1 MNPDY
6 LSRDN
11 VLVVSFGDNPAKDTN
26 AYEALTDLEQLDS
39 QGQIKIADAAV
50 VTRDQDGHIE
60 VKSEVG
66 NDPYLGTA
74 SGGLIGL
81 LLGIIGGPLGI
92 LLGGTYGALVGSLF
106 DIDDAETTE
115 SVLGEISKQARPT
128 RTVVLAQVDEQSP
141 EVIDAAM
148 ARLGGDV
155 MRRPVVEV
163 EQEIAAAQEAQRK
176 AEREARKELQQAR
189 LENSKA
195 DAHAK
200 VEELKSKLRRAK
212 AGAAA

>member
-1 MNPDY
+1 MSPDY

-11 VLVVSFGDNPAKDTN
+11 VLVVSFGDDPAKDTN
-26 AYEALTDLEQLDS
+26 AYQALTDLEQLDS
-39 QGQIKIADAAV
+39 QGQIEIADAAV
-50 VTRDQDGHIE
+50 VTRDHDGHIE

-74 SGGLIGL
+74 GGGLIGL

-115 SVLGEISKQARPT
+115 SVLGEISKQAQPM

-189 LENSKA
+189 IEKSKA

-200 VEELKSKLRRAK
+200 VEELKSKLTRSK
-212 AGAAA
+212 AGATA